1 MKGSSGRKWKMKKNS
16 LHVLEGRISIFEK
29 RAVWTVDTFHH
40 QYTTMWSFLEPF
52 VVSSLLIVDGKRPR
66 LREKWVF
73 FFLFTPKKKHT
84 FPLTRSFFILFQ
96 HNTPAHWLQRWRSSA
111 HILALCPLLL
121 RRFCVDGGHVQGWAT
136 QRYARRQDWHTC
148 YFLKDPVAP
157 TTRNTALR

>member
-1 MKGSSGRKWKMKKNS
+1 MENEEKQSACLGGKNFDFWKEGSVNCGYVSP
-16 LHVLEGRISIFEK
+16 SIHHNVEFF
-29 RAVWTVDTFHH
+29 RAVCCVFSADSWWKTAEAQREV
-40 QYTTMWSFLEPF
+40 SLFLP
-52 VVSSLLIVDGKRPR
+52 VSTK
-66 LREKWVF
+66 KK
-73 FFLFTPKKKHT
+73 PKKTHT

-157 TTRNTALR
+157 ATRNTALR